1 MHAFDGD
8 LSVRRK
14 QYMSKNTVVLVFAA
28 AKVSAWLLGG
38 WKGGRGDY
46 RGLLG

>member
-1 MHAFDGD
+1 MYVFDSD

-14 QYMSKNTVVLVFAA
+14 HMSKDTVVLVLAV

-38 WKGGRGDY
+38 WKGGRGVY